1 MMSSVAS
8 GGVKV
13 EFGRTA
19 KRREREDSLGTHIV
33 RGSSARCQI
42 VVGRNETGFASILLG
57 RNTATM
63 FWRRSHEG
71 DEVIQIEGYSNRDR
85 RKETGVG
92 LLKRTAGRGKPR
104 REEALGWRG
113 GEEG

>member
-1 MMSSVAS
+1 MTAGAAS
-8 GGVKV
+8 L
-13 EFGRTA
+13 R
-19 KRREREDSLGTHIV
+19 S
-33 RGSSARCQI
+33 SSAGTLQDD
-42 VVGRNETGFASILLG
+42 
-57 RNTATM
+57 M

-71 DEVIQIEGYSNRDR
+71 DEVIQVEGYSKQDR

-104 REEALGWRG
+104 REEALGLG